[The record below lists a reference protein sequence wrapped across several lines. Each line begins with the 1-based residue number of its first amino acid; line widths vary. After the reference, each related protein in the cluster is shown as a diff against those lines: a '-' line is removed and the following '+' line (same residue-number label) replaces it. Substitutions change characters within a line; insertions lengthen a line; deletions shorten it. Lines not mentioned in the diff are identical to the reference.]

1 MIKMFQFTIPDEFSV
16 ERRMEAE
23 DRNLLPCRICGT
35 YPDHDFNERTAVV
48 GCPSC
53 GHKVEVDVVA
63 VTPVFEGLCPSNF
76 KELQHREACTVS
88 MYRWNVLNFVGDN
101 CGRNNR

>member
-1 MIKMFQFTIPDEFSV
+1 MIKMFQFTIPNTFSIA
-16 ERRMEAE
+16 RRMEAE
-23 DRNLLPCRICGT
+23 NRSLLACRICGT
-35 YPDHDFNERTAVV
+35 YPYHDFTERNAVV
-48 GCPSC
+48 GCSGC
-53 GHKVEVDVVA
+53 GHKVEVDVIA

-101 CGRNNR
+101 CGRNN